1 MSHSENAG
9 HPEFEAL
16 IDSYLLGRLNAEETE
31 RFEKHY
37 FECPECF
44 RLTAER
50 AVLIDAVKAAG
61 PAPSAATRPARG
73 TAGYRRFP
81 FGWAAAGAAVLLG
94 AVAIVLF
101 LPRRPGPPAFTDSG
115 NRVVRGGALEIV
127 EPSGLLQKMPEKF
140 VWRPAAGAAEYM
152 IIVEGIDPVWTAQT
166 RDTEI
171 KIPAEVA
178 GRMAPGRLYVWRV
191 KAFSAEG
198 SLVAASPAVTISIAN

>member
-1 MSHSENAG
+1 MSHIENAG

-16 IDSYLLGRLNAEETE
+16 IDSYLLGRLNSEETE

-37 FECPECF
+37 FDCPECF

-50 AVLIDAVKAAG
+50 AVLIDAVKTAG
-61 PAPSAATRPARG
+61 PAPAAAVRRDPGTTRG
-73 TAGYRRFP
+73 RRFP
-81 FGWAAAGAAVLLG
+81 FGWAAAGAALLLAAAA
-94 AVAIVLF
+94 AVVF
-101 LPRRPGPPAFTDSG
+101 LPRRSEPPSFTDSG
-115 NRVVRGGALEIV
+115 NRIVRGGPV
-127 EPSGLLQKMPEKF
+127 EVVAPSGLLQKTPDKF

-171 KIPAEVA
+171 KIPADIA
-178 GRMAPGRLYVWRV
+178 GRMIPGRLYVWGV

-198 SLVAASPAVTISIAN
+198 TLVGASASVTISIAR